1 MTDPRPHAFSRN
13 ADAALADPV
22 LQAALSHA
30 IPRLVEQRRAAVAAD
45 PGFEEARDAA
55 SRIKAEVLDNLDL
68 HLERFIAEAE
78 KRGARIHVARDD
90 AQARDIAAGIA
101 KEEGIALAVKGKSMA
116 AREIDLN
123 PALEAAGV
131 SVVESDLG
139 EYIVQLAGEPPSH
152 IVSPAIHKTRE
163 QVARLFNVVLGE
175 PYTEEIPALVGIA
188 RRRLRERLLAADMG
202 ITGAN
207 FLCADTGS
215 VAIVTNGGNER
226 IATTLPR
233 VHLVLASIDK
243 VIPRHADLPLFLRLL
258 VRSAAGRPLSS
269 YVSVLTGARRPG
281 DAEGPERLHIVL
293 VDNGRSAILQ
303 GKYRDILACIR
314 CGACL
319 NICPVYQSVGGH
331 AYGWVYPGPMGS
343 VLTPLLL
350 GLPDNTALPDASTL
364 CGACAEV
371 CPVRIP
377 LPDMLLALRSDA
389 RVQGLRTPGEVLGM
403 KIHAGLMSRAGVLE
417 ALQRIAGVVSKLLWK
432 NRSIAWLPW
441 PLSGWTARRD
451 LPAPAPQP
459 FRRLW
464 KKQRGI
470 GLWDR

>member
-1 MTDPRPHAFSRN
+1 MTDPRPHAFSRS
-13 ADAALADPV
+13 AESALADPD
-22 LQAALSHA
+22 LQAALSCA
-30 IPRLVEQRRAAVAAD
+30 IPRLLERRRAAVAAD

-55 SRIKAEVLDNLDL
+55 SRIKAEVLDDLDL
-68 HLERFIAEAE
+68 HLERFIAEAG
-78 KRGARIHVARDD
+78 KRGAKIHAARDG

-101 KEEGIALAVKGKSMA
+101 REEGITLAVKGKSTVA
-116 AREIDLN
+116 GEIGLN

-139 EYIVQLAGEPPSH
+139 EYIVRLAGENPSH
-152 IVSPAIHKTRE
+152 IVASAVHKTRE

-188 RRRLRERLLAADMG
+188 RRRLREKFFAAGMG

-215 VAIVTNGGNER
+215 VAIVTNGGNGR
-226 IATTLPR
+226 IAATLPR
-233 VHLVLASIDK
+233 VHLVIASIDK
-243 VIPRHADLPLFLRLL
+243 VIPRLADLPLFLRLL
-258 VRSAAGRPLSS
+258 ARSATGQPLSS
-269 YVSVLTGARRPG
+269 YVSVLTGPRRPG
-281 DAEGPERLHIVL
+281 DAEGPEKLHIVL

-319 NICPVYQSVGGH
+319 NVCPVYRSIGGH

-343 VLTPLLL
+343 VLSPLLL
-350 GLPDNTALPDASTL
+350 GLPDAAPLPDASTL

-389 RVQGLRTPGEVLGM
+389 RAQGLRTPGEVLGS
-403 KIHAGLMSRAGVLE
+403 KLYAGAMARAGVLE
-417 ALQRIAGVVSKLLWK
+417 ALQRIAGIVSQLLWRNK
-432 NRSIAWLPW
+432 AIGWLPW
-441 PLSGWTARRD
+441 PFSGWTARRD
-451 LPAPAPQP
+451 FPAPAPQP

-470 GLWDR
+470 GPWNR